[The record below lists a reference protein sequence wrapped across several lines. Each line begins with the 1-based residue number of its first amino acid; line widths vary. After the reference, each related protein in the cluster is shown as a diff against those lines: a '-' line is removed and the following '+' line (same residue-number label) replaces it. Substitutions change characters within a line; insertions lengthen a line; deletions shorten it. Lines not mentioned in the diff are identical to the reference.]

1 MFRVL
6 PPKLEH
12 LLGEFDIYG
21 SPGTPWC
28 KDRHHVLLHDVEC
41 EHDHSKFFNGVQTAV
56 EGGSLAMFQDG
67 CFPNLC
73 DRTFGGAIQIEIPH
87 DMKLPQD
94 RKLLLWNVVDSH
106 AFPLQSQAAWVV
118 DHATMILPIKDP
130 VGQCIH
136 VFEAFSGGYGGWKVA
151 CNALKDLYNIPIM
164 TMALDESLDA
174 CCHYAMMHNAVVVE
188 ATNCK
193 PEIDVDKLTCDVV
206 IHADADDDVWVPT
219 VVWSFFRTWFAFGY
233 WMSPSSHDP

>member
-67 CFPNLC
+67 CFPTCVIEPL
-73 DRTFGGAIQIEIPH
+73 GA
-87 DMKLPQD
+87 
-94 RKLLLWNVVDSH
+94 
-106 AFPLQSQAAWVV
+106 QSR
-118 DHATMILPIKDP
+118 
-130 VGQCIH
+130 
-136 VFEAFSGGYGGWKVA
+136 
-151 CNALKDLYNIPIM
+151 LKFLM
-164 TMALDESLDA
+164 T
-174 CCHYAMMHNAVVVE
+174 
-188 ATNCK
+188 
-193 PEIDVDKLTCDVV
+193 
-206 IHADADDDVWVPT
+206 
-219 VVWSFFRTWFAFGY
+219 
-233 WMSPSSHDP
+233 